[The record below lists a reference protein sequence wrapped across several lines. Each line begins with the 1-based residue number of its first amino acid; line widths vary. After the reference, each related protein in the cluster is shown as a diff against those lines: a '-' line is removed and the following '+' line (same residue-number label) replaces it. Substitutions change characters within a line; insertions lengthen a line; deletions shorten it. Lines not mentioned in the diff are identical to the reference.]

1 MTRIIIKD
9 VTHWLGEDFN
19 PFERPNTMQ
28 SFVNAAALCF
38 HTHFADQNRAIHFL
52 KNLAITGGLLQIVVF
67 GAGAFSLDNRRR

>member
-1 MTRIIIKD
+1 
-9 VTHWLGEDFN
+9 
-19 PFERPNTMQ
+19 MQ